1 MDGVIRI
8 YEDTAFNSEPAI
20 EIGFTVG
27 KHHHDKFCFELLK
40 LLNEYKTNPNFE
52 SFETKLKKKG

>member
-8 YEDTAFNSEPAI
+8 YEDTASNSDPAI

-27 KHHHDKFCFELLK
+27 KHRMMTRKKYFLEV
-40 LLNEYKTNPNFE
+40 E
-52 SFETKLKKKG
+52 SVSRCVQS

>member
-27 KHHHDKFCFELLK
+27 KHHLDKFSFELLK
-40 LLNEYKTNPNFE
+40 ILNGYKTNPNFE
-52 SFETKLKKKG
+52 SFKTKKKG